1 VGCYGVAG
9 DLHLPYDKR
18 IGGAQLDKHLV
29 REYRERWRAVEAVDL
44 AEQRRSPVSWRLL
57 QMDAIYRLAVD
68 LQLAETD
75 SSEEKAA
82 GYERWALVQRRMR

>member
-1 VGCYGVAG
+1 MLYDMDMVEAG
-9 DLHLPYDKR
+9 LDKR
-18 IGGAQLDKHLV
+18 LV

-75 SSEEKAA
+75 SCEEEAP
-82 GYERWALVQRRMR
+82 GYERWALLKRRMR